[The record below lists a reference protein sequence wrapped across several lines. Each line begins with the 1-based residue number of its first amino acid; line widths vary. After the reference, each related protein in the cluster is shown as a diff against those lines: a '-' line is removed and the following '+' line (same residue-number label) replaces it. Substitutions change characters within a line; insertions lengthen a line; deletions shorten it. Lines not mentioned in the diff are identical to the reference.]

1 MSVTDYTYVVC
12 GRKHW
17 NREIFHNEISR
28 LPGEWHFVGTKD
40 ELTLDKLRALQPRYV
55 FFLHWSWIV
64 PIEIFSEFEC
74 VNFHMTDLPYG
85 RGGSPLQNLILRGH
99 KDTKVT
105 AHRMTEELDAGDVYL
120 KHEMSLNGT
129 AEQILRR
136 SSSVSAAMIAKIV
149 IDQPTP
155 LPQEGE
161 VIHFRRREPE
171 ESSIPNV
178 GSPRHLYDF
187 IRMLDADGYPHAF
200 VRHEGFRYEI
210 RDATMKEGVIEASV
224 RILQDDPTQ

>member
-1 MSVTDYTYVVC
+1 
-12 GRKHW
+12 
-17 NREIFHNEISR
+17 
-28 LPGEWHFVGTKD
+28 
-40 ELTLDKLRALQPRYV
+40 
-55 FFLHWSWIV
+55 
-64 PIEIFSEFEC
+64 
-74 VNFHMTDLPYG
+74 
-85 RGGSPLQNLILRGH
+85 
-99 KDTKVT
+99 
-105 AHRMTEELDAGDVYL
+105 
-120 KHEMSLNGT
+120 
-129 AEQILRR
+129 
-136 SSSVSAAMIAKIV
+136 MIAKIV